1 MNAEIFSFDYFSL
14 EMLFRLQIWKF
25 GDSYLIVSK
34 FSSRLS
40 FNGVKVVA
48 CFLHR
53 GSNENNRSLW

>member
-14 EMLFRLQIWKF
+14 EMLYVVCKF

-40 FNGVKVVA
+40 FNGVKSRVTV
-48 CFLHR
+48 
-53 GSNENNRSLW
+53 

>member
-40 FNGVKVVA
+40 FNGVKSRVMV
-48 CFLHR
+48 
-53 GSNENNRSLW
+53 

>member
-53 GSNENNRSLW
+53 ESNENNRSLW

>member
-40 FNGVKVVA
+40 FNA

-53 GSNENNRSLW
+53 ESNENNRSLW